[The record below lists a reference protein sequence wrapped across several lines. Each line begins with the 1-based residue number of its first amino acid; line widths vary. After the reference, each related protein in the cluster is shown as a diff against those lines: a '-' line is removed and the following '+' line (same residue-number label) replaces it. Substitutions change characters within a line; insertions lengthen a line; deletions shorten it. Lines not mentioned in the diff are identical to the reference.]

1 LNYSAII
8 DNTALVYITQLH
20 KKEPIF
26 DKLRNILRT
35 LYIPLAVK
43 DEYQMG
49 IRNEVEREWILSRL
63 SLEQGFYRLCSTY
76 DSVSLAFIKDIKGID
91 NGEAEAYAQ
100 YLKVQ
105 ANFIISDDKAFISS
119 ITKQYP
125 TVKIFSTIHLLVWL
139 ELAGFI
145 SDWNILINLLF
156 GVRKFNSKQLREAYI
171 DVSKILGI
179 NVDSKL
185 LSKKCSLKAI
195 ILKN

>member
-1 LNYSAII
+1 
-8 DNTALVYITQLH
+8 
-20 KKEPIF
+20 
-26 DKLRNILRT
+26 
-35 LYIPLAVK
+35 
-43 DEYQMG
+43 MG

-91 NGEAEAYAQ
+91 NGEAEAYSQ

-139 ELAGFI
+139 ELAGFV
-145 SDWNILINLLF
+145 SDWNLLINLLF